1 MVPNCLK
8 IEDKRSISASSSETQ
23 IAKTVAI
30 ILGFTSPSGKGSS
43 LRTWNLEIIKIKSW
57 YTHLYINQT

>member
-23 IAKTVAI
+23 IANTVAI
-30 ILGFTSPSGKGSS
+30 ILGFTNPSGKGSI
-43 LRTWNLEIIKIKSW
+43 LRTCNSEIINIIS
-57 YTHLYINQT
+57 